1 VTSHGKARPAREWAA
16 ESLFRPLAARL
27 VPPLAR
33 RGVNPLHV
41 VLTHTGLGVLAGV
54 LLRRGHRITPA
65 LLLQLK
71 TVLDNLDGQLA
82 RATGQTTQTGRLLD
96 SEMDLLVNAAVL
108 TGLAG
113 RWGLPLTLLQSLILS
128 VDYLWERD
136 HRAARG
142 EVFREPPAQ
151 TDDDPRVLAA
161 LRLGYALYF
170 APQERLLGAWFERRL
185 RAVTGPAP
193 TPADR
198 RAYTPREINVIAVN
212 LGLSTQLLALGV
224 CLGLRRPR
232 LYLWSLPAQTALL
245 AGVQRWREGRV
256 TTESGK
262 WSRVRRADAIPA
274 PPKSQ
279 TPP

>member
-1 VTSHGKARPAREWAA
+1 MTHGKARPAREWAA

-33 RGVNPLHV
+33 RRVNPLHV
-41 VLTHTGLGVLAGV
+41 VLTHTALGLLAAG
-54 LLRRGHRITPA
+54 LLRRGHRVTPA

-71 TVLDNLDGQLA
+71 TLLDNLDGQLA
-82 RATGQTTQTGRLLD
+82 RATGQTTGTGRYLD
-96 SEMDLLVNAAVL
+96 SEGDLLVNAAVL
-108 TGLAG
+108 TALAG
-113 RWGLPLTLLQSLILS
+113 RWGVPLTLLHSLILS

-161 LRLGYALYF
+161 LNLVYALYF
-170 APQERLLGAWFERRL
+170 TPQERGLGALFEGRL
-185 RAVTGPAP
+185 RRVTGGEP

-198 RAYTPREINVIAVN
+198 RAYTPLEINRVAVN

-224 CLGLRRPR
+224 CLLAGRPR
-232 LYLWSLPAQTALL
+232 LYLWSLPAQAALL
-245 AGVQRWREGRV
+245 LAVQGWREGRV
-256 TTESGK
+256 VAART
-262 WSRVRRADAIPA
+262 AALLPA
-274 PPKSQ
+274 PPAPYPSSSG
-279 TPP
+279 